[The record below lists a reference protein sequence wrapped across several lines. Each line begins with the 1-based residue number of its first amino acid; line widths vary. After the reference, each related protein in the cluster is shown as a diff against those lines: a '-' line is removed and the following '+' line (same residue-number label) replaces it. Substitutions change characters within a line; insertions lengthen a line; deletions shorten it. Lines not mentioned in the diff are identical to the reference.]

1 MILDAIKK
9 AEGITA
15 PNARVREKGD
25 KARELKGKI
34 LNVHFLLNLSG
45 LADAYGQFG
54 AVVNVAQMV
63 HLLPHERYE
72 LYMKAVEH
80 LADMTKC
87 LSDHSKCV
95 AFAVEENKDKTEKSN
110 GKRKEIQGKNNGKN
124 GKSKEK
130 EEKSN
135 VKNND
140 NYEKQKNKTSNCLWP
155 LNHADKKTLKENNE
169 IRGIP
174 IISGHGI
181 QAAGLLGETR
191 RQTRQNQILKDI
203 NAEKK
208 SDEQLLSL
216 SKELYRGLKDE
227 VYDEE
232 SVEVIKMTKVI
243 LDFPSLA
250 IKIKHPEGGHIK
262 MALTEFPL
270 FINAVKRIPV
280 RSLLCVPEEL
290 KNQYKEFL
298 RRLEEITKKTTIED
312 LTKYDPKELIKQ
324 FFNPS
329 DNLFNGIEMVMQAM
343 AVSSVKQSCESVLE
357 SMVSKYE
364 NHFSF
369 NRNMSEDKVNDEFFV
384 AVNGPSLGHCDNVI
398 EKSMNS
404 YWKHKEWHFYRT
416 TVMDYLKDFNGN
428 SKVLQKLLNEE
439 SSF

>member
-1 MILDAIKK
+1 MTCIENMILDAIKNT
-9 AEGITA
+9 EGITA
-15 PNARVREKGD
+15 PNARVHEKGD

-140 NYEKQKNKTSNCLWP
+140 NNEKQKNKTSNCLWP

-208 SDEQLLSL
+208 SDEQLFISFQ
-216 SKELYRGLKDE
+216 R
-227 VYDEE
+227 
-232 SVEVIKMTKVI
+232 
-243 LDFPSLA
+243 
-250 IKIKHPEGGHIK
+250 
-262 MALTEFPL
+262 AL
-270 FINAVKRIPV
+270 
-280 RSLLCVPEEL
+280 
-290 KNQYKEFL
+290 
-298 RRLEEITKKTTIED
+298 
-312 LTKYDPKELIKQ
+312 
-324 FFNPS
+324 
-329 DNLFNGIEMVMQAM
+329 
-343 AVSSVKQSCESVLE
+343 
-357 SMVSKYE
+357 
-364 NHFSF
+364 
-369 NRNMSEDKVNDEFFV
+369 
-384 AVNGPSLGHCDNVI
+384 
-398 EKSMNS
+398 
-404 YWKHKEWHFYRT
+404 
-416 TVMDYLKDFNGN
+416 
-428 SKVLQKLLNEE
+428 
-439 SSF
+439 